1 MKYFITN
8 RSSKSGSVTHDC
20 RAFDSHLYRV
30 TTTQNDKHDACKRT
44 KVVGKHRIKIKNDT
58 LRFNDRFGFMIVSS
72 FDVTINCKSLMD
84 SRKSIRGSPGFSKG
98 RFFAVKGKLL
108 LHGRTWIA
116 RQKYPFFPRCG
127 KTVGKM
133 KEKSCRR
140 MCAEKSLYP
149 SFGGLFPDI
158 LILRAS
164 ISRRASLTSVTTPIR
179 VSLSALMEMVIFLRS
194 SGVILSRSP
203 IT

>member
-98 RFFAVKGKLL
+98 RFFCRKRETFASWKDMNCETKVPVFSKMWQNCGENEREKL
-108 LHGRTWIA
+108 
-116 RQKYPFFPRCG
+116 
-127 KTVGKM
+127 
-133 KEKSCRR
+133 
-140 MCAEKSLYP
+140 
-149 SFGGLFPDI
+149 
-158 LILRAS
+158 
-164 ISRRASLTSVTTPIR
+164 
-179 VSLSALMEMVIFLRS
+179 
-194 SGVILSRSP
+194 
-203 IT
+203 